1 MRLLLF
7 ITVAFLVFI
16 IIIIRLFQI
25 QINATDCFYFNN
37 GTCKENIHK
46 EAEKRQIQTVKL
58 LAQRGSI
65 FDRNNN
71 ILAMSLPIKTLCI
84 NPSRLY
90 GSEDKSIS
98 KLSKILG
105 IPEKKIIRIIQKNK
119 NKKELYLK
127 RHISKDLYKRI
138 KSLKNPNIYFIN
150 ENKRSYLG
158 GRPFS
163 NIIGFTNIDDKGQEG
178 IELVSNQVLSPE
190 VGLKRVKKDN
200 IGRPIETIGII
211 KKSVPGKDIFL
222 TMDKRIQII
231 GYETLRKYIKKF
243 KAESGSM
250 VLIESNTGDII
261 SMTNYPSFNPER
273 RSEFNGKKI
282 KNRAVYDLIEP
293 GSTIKPLII
302 YTGLNNKVITESTII
317 NTAPGVIQ
325 LKDKEIKDWKYLG
338 KVSPKDIIRLSSNI
352 GAAKVSSKL
361 SKKQL
366 IDGLNKLGF
375 GQSLFLNLPGSKSG
389 SLPLAS
395 NLSYSGHMSL
405 GYGYGLSTS
414 LMHIASAY
422 TTLANY
428 GDRIQINYLKTNYKD
443 SKKDTILNRADSK
456 KVLDM
461 MREVVHSK
469 DGTGRKAR
477 VEGYTVY
484 GKTGTV
490 RQIVNGEYSKDK
502 HNALF
507 VGIIGDPKPKYVAAV
522 IIRNPKN
529 REGSGGF
536 HAAPVFSEFMQ
547 HSMRIL
553 NDISYVSNR

>member
-1 MRLLLF
+1 MY
-7 ITVAFLVFI
+7 
-16 IIIIRLFQI
+16 QI
-25 QINATDCFYFNN
+25 QINATDCFYFNK
-37 GTCKENIHK
+37 GSCKENILK
-46 EAEKRQIQTVKL
+46 VAEKRQVHNVKL
-58 LAQRGSI
+58 IARRGSI
-65 FDRNNN
+65 HDRNNN

-90 GSEDKSIS
+90 QSNEKSIR
-98 KLSKILG
+98 KLSDNLG
-105 IPEKKIIRIIQKNK
+105 ISEKKLKQIIEKNK
-119 NKKELYLK
+119 NKKEFYLK
-127 RHISKDLYKRI
+127 RHVSKDFYLKI
-138 KSLKNPNIYFIN
+138 MSLKNPNIYFIN

-158 GRPFS
+158 GRSFS

-178 IELVSNQVLSPE
+178 IEFVSDKTLSPKD
-190 VGLKRVKKDN
+190 GLKKVKKDN
-200 IGRPIETIGII
+200 IGRSIETVRIL
-211 KKSVPGKDIFL
+211 KKPIPGKDIFL
-222 TMDKRIQII
+222 TLDKRIQII
-231 GYETLRKYIKKF
+231 GYETLRKYITSF
-243 KAESGSM
+243 KAESGSI

-273 RSEFNGKKI
+273 RSEFSGKKI

-302 YTGLNNKVITESTII
+302 YSGLNNKVISESTII

-325 LKDKEIKDWKYLG
+325 VEDKEIKDWKYLG
-338 KVSPKDIIRLSSNI
+338 NVSPRDIIRLSSNI

-366 IDGLNKLGF
+366 IDGLNELGF
-375 GQSLFLNLPGSKSG
+375 GQSLFLNLPGSKTG
-389 SLPLAS
+389 SLPLSSELS
-395 NLSYSGHMSL
+395 NSGHMSI
-405 GYGYGLSTS
+405 GYGYGLSVS
-414 LMHIASAY
+414 LMHLASAY

-428 GDRIQINYLKTNYKD
+428 GDRVQINYLKNINKGH
-443 SKKDTILNRADSK
+443 KKDTILDRSDSK

-469 DGTGRKAR
+469 DGTGRKAK
-477 VEGYTVY
+477 VDGYTVY

-490 RQIVNGEYSKDK
+490 RQIINGKYAKDK

-507 VGIIGDPKPKYVAAV
+507 IGILGDPEPKYVAAI

-547 HSMRIL
+547 HSMRVL
-553 NDISYVSNR
+553 NDTSYVNKR

>member
-1 MRLLLF
+1 MF
-7 ITVAFLVFI
+7 TIVAFLVFI
-16 IIIIRLFQI
+16 IIILRLYQI
-25 QINATDCFYFNN
+25 QINATDCFYFNK
-37 GTCKENIHK
+37 GSCKENILK
-46 EAEKRQIQTVKL
+46 VAEKRQIHTIKL
-58 LAQRGSI
+58 SAQRGSI
-65 FDRNNN
+65 YDRNNN

-84 NPSRLY
+84 NPSKL
-90 GSEDKSIS
+90 SKSSDKSIL
-98 KLSKILG
+98 KLSGDLG
-105 IPEKKIIRIIQKNK
+105 ISNDNLKKLIKKNK
-119 NKKELYLK
+119 KKKELYLK
-127 RHISKDLYKRI
+127 RHVSRDFYFKIN
-138 KSLKNPNIYFIN
+138 SLNNPNLYFIN

-158 GRPFS
+158 GRSFS

-178 IELVSNQVLSPE
+178 IELVNNKLLSSKT
-190 VGLKRVKKDN
+190 GLKKVKKDN
-200 IGRPIETIGII
+200 IGRPIETLGLL
-211 KKSVPGKDIFL
+211 KKPIPGEDIFL
-222 TMDKRIQII
+222 TLDKRVQII
-231 GYETLRKYIKKF
+231 GYETLRKYITKF
-243 KAESGSM
+243 NAESGSII
-250 VLIESNTGDII
+250 LIESNTGDII

-273 RSEFNGKKI
+273 RSEFNGKNI

-302 YTGLNNKVITESTII
+302 YSGLHNKVITESTII

-325 LKDKEIKDWKYLG
+325 IEDNEIKDWKYLG
-338 KVSPKDIIRLSSNI
+338 KVIPRDIIRLSSNI

-375 GQSLFLNLPGSKSG
+375 GQSLFLNLPGSKTG
-389 SLPLAS
+389 YLPLPS
-395 NLSYSGHMSL
+395 ELSDTGHMSL
-405 GYGYGLSTS
+405 GYGYGLSVS
-414 LMHIASAY
+414 LMHLASAY

-428 GDRIQINYLKTNYKD
+428 GDRVQINYLKTNNTVN
-443 SKKDTILNRADSK
+443 KKDNILDSNDSK

-490 RQIVNGEYSKDK
+490 RQIINGKYSKDK

-507 VGIIGDPKPKYVAAV
+507 VGILGDPEPKYVAAI
-522 IIRNPKN
+522 IIRSPKN
-529 REGSGGF
+529 REGSGGH

-547 HSMRIL
+547 HSTRIL
-553 NDISYVSNR
+553 NDISYVDK